1 MLYVQI
7 ALLIVFNIG
16 LQIKTEPANLRG
28 KGIDM
33 NKKKWGDRQS
43 INNWGAL
50 DYIKK
55 KTTGFET
62 CWGIRPGIGTG
73 LLKEFRFK
81 SGLTVFLH
89 NYQTSRTL
97 ASYNN
102 GSSPCFGFRFCLSG
116 HTILNLGCYK
126 KPLTVKSGDSGFFY
140 SPDMIS
146 SHEDMPETHIHKALI
161 LIKPSLFF
169 PLLEEE
175 GDCLPFKLN
184 ISPGSGTGVYEP
196 YHDEGVLTPSMRVI
210 LQQLFACPYEGAV
223 RRIFIEGKAME
234 LIACKLDQIRPTRK
248 NREKDSSV
256 RSSDA
261 DRFHFAGELLLKNL
275 SSPPDVMEL
284 ARTIGVSR
292 TKLYHGFNQ
301 LFGVSPMEYL
311 RIKRIEKAKLMIKN
325 KDLSMTQIAYT
336 LGYSSS
342 SHFAKAFR
350 DFFGMPP
357 SYYRQNE
364 HV

>member
-1 MLYVQI
+1 
-7 ALLIVFNIG
+7 
-16 LQIKTEPANLRG
+16 
-28 KGIDM
+28 M
-33 NKKKWGDRQS
+33 NRKKWGGRQPGS
-43 INNWGAL
+43 NVDSP
-50 DYIKK
+50 DYIKI

-62 CWGIRPGIGTG
+62 CWGVRPDIGTG
-73 LLKEFRFK
+73 IMKEFRFK
-81 SGLTVFLH
+81 SGLTVYLH
-89 NYQTSRTL
+89 NYKTLQLLTSQNKVT
-97 ASYNN
+97 
-102 GSSPCFGFRFCLSG
+102 SPLFGFRFCLSG
-116 HTILNLGCYK
+116 HTELSFECLK

-140 SPDMIS
+140 SPNMMH
-146 SHEDMPETHIHKALI
+146 SHKDMPETHIHKVLI
-161 LIKPSLFF
+161 LIEPSLFF

-175 GDCLPFKLN
+175 MDSIPFKPK
-184 ISPGSGTGVYEP
+184 ISAGSGTAVYEP
-196 YHDEGVLTPSMRVI
+196 YHAEGILTPSMRVI
-210 LQQLFACPYEGAV
+210 LQQLFSCPYQGAA

-234 LIACKLDQIRPTRK
+234 LIACKLDQIRPAGK
-248 NREKDSSV
+248 KQQNNSSV
-256 RSSDA
+256 RSGDA
-261 DRFHFAGELLLKNL
+261 DRFHFAGELLSKNL

-311 RIKRIEKAKLMIKN
+311 RIKRIEKAKLMIED

-364 HV
+364 TV

>member
-1 MLYVQI
+1 
-7 ALLIVFNIG
+7 
-16 LQIKTEPANLRG
+16 
-28 KGIDM
+28 M
-33 NKKKWGDRQS
+33 NKKRWGGRQS
-43 INNWGAL
+43 INDMGSL
-50 DYIKK
+50 DYIKR

-73 LLKEFRFK
+73 ILKELRFK
-81 SGLTVFLH
+81 SGLAVYLH
-89 NYQTSRTL
+89 NYQTLKTL
-97 ASYNN
+97 ASCNN
-102 GSSPCFGFRFCLSG
+102 GGPPCFGFRFCLSG
-116 HTILNLGCYK
+116 HTRLNLECFK
-126 KPLTVKSGDSGFFY
+126 KPLTVTSGDSGFFY
-140 SPDMIS
+140 SPNMIG

-161 LIKPSLFF
+161 LIEPSLFF

-175 GDCLPFKLN
+175 MDCLPFKLN
-184 ISPGSGTGVYEP
+184 ISHGSDTGVYEP
-196 YHDEGVLTPSMRVI
+196 YRAEGVLTPSMRVI
-210 LQQLFACPYEGAV
+210 LQQLFACPYEGAA

-234 LIACKLDQIRPTRK
+234 LIACKLDQIRPAGK
-248 NREKDSSV
+248 NRKKDASV
-256 RSSDA
+256 RPGDT
-261 DRFHFAGELLLKNL
+261 DRFHFAGELLSKNL

-311 RIKRIEKAKLMIKN
+311 RIKRIEKAKLMIED

-364 HV
+364 NA